1 MVLVAGHYEAN
12 ADMMP
17 TLQVI
22 NVDPTQEDAR
32 DPDTAAAAAGS
43 QPLSPAAAQPV
54 PQTPEPSAAGP
65 SGPVPPKSPRISETA
80 EHHDGLGVEGSR
92 GLGRRMSI
100 KLGRISTAGTP
111 LRQFSKNS

>member
-1 MVLVAGHYEAN
+1 
-12 ADMMP
+12 MP

-32 DPDTAAAAAGS
+32 DPDADTAAAAAAGS

-65 SGPVPPKSPRISETA
+65 SGPVPPKSPRVSESA
-80 EHHDGLGVEGSR
+80 GHHDGLGVEGSR
-92 GLGRRMSI
+92 GLGKRMSI
-100 KLGRISTAGTP
+100 KLGRLSTGGMP
-111 LRQFSKNS
+111 MRQFSKNS